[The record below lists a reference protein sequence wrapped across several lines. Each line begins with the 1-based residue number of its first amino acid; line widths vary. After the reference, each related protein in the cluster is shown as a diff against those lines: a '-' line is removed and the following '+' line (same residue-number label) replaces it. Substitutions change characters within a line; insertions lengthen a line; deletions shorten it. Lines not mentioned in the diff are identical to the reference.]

1 MVSKITHTKIKQMI
15 LSNLRRNKIVFAKM
29 RIFRIIKF
37 FSEQKNT
44 KKIYLN
50 QVQKIDDDVHFQYQ
64 KNYIRI
70 TEETLQIY
78 NALSLN

>member
-1 MVSKITHTKIKQMI
+1 MVSKITHTNIKQMI